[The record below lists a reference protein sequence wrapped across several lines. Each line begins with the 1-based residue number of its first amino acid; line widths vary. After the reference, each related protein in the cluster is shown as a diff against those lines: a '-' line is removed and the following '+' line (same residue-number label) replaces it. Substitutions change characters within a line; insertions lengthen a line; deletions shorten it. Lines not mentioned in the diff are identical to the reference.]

1 MASSRLP
8 WIARSPGLATASV
21 LGTTANGKLRN
32 DHPYISAVAIVSQRD
47 RAIDFYD
54 DLVAGMDG

>member
-1 MASSRLP
+1 M
-8 WIARSPGLATASV
+8 ATASV